1 MAKDLAEQAR
11 LWTQNGV
18 ARMPLSRPGSTS
30 KALIYTRIRRSII
43 VGQRKPGERLDPE
56 ELSKSYGTSVTPV
69 RDALQM
75 LSQEGLVTIKP
86 RSGYFVTHVT
96 LKQLR
101 DMLELRE
108 ILEVASVERAAVRI
122 TQEQIEQLEHV
133 HAGYTGEDDESYD
146 RYMDENRRF
155 HYLIA
160 QASGNQKLAEILGH
174 LHDQLVRFMVM
185 CRVGETLEPR
195 HALVIQALCSRDV
208 AAARQA
214 MLAEVNETSET
225 ILERVIQ
232 EEGAFW
238 NLGTQ
243 ASRADSFQ
251 EEGV

>member
-1 MAKDLAEQAR
+1 MPRSKSGGTSKNLIYKDL
-11 LWTQNGV
+11 
-18 ARMPLSRPGSTS
+18 
-30 KALIYTRIRRSII
+30 RRSIG
-43 VGQRKPGERLDPE
+43 VGHRKPGERLDLDA
-56 ELSKSYGTSVTPV
+56 LSKVYGTSVTPV

-108 ILEVASVERAAVRI
+108 ILEVASVERATVRI
-122 TQEQIEQLEHV
+122 TDEQLEQLEHV

-155 HYLIA
+155 HCLIA
-160 QASGNQKLAEILGH
+160 EASGNQELAEMLGR
-174 LHDQLVRFMVM
+174 LHDRLIRFMVL
-185 CRVGETLEPR
+185 CRVGETLERR
-195 HALVIQALCSRDV
+195 HALVIEALRTRDV
-208 AAARQA
+208 AVARQA
-214 MLAEVNETSET
+214 ILDEVSETRET

-238 NLGTQ
+238 RLGNRASTQ
-243 ASRADSFQ
+243 ATCD
-251 EEGV
+251 GG